1 MIGSLSEKEFRMM
14 IIKVIQDL
22 SKRMDEAQSEKL
34 QKILNKESEKKIKNN
49 KTVEKYNNWNEKCSR
64 RKQ

>member
-1 MIGSLSEKEFRMM
+1 MM

-49 KTVEKYNNWNEKCSR
+49 KTVEKYNN
-64 RKQ
+64 